1 MAPAQAAGAATPAQQ
16 TYVARRV
23 TALAPATLLHADP
36 ATLVDARRQ
45 EIAKTLAVYRQTLY
59 LFWAL
64 SQIVAFYYLWRSGVA
79 AAVRD
84 WLRRRLRKRFAVR
97 IGYGF
102 ALATIVGLAA
112 FPASAAQY
120 RVAIVFDQTAQGF
133 WSWLGEA
140 ILRVAIDGVVLGLI
154 VAAVLALFE
163 RTRAWWLY
171 AIVGIFLVSALNGL
185 LAPFVLAPLFNH
197 YAPIEGPAAAR
208 YAALE
213 RAAGVDVPIWH
224 FDASRQTQLPSAGI
238 LGIGPQMRIVLG
250 DTLFASL
257 TAGEV
262 EFAVARQI
270 AHVARHDPLRTTL
283 VWTVLFVLSVAA
295 GVLIAERIGFRRDD
309 DPLTRLALV
318 GALAGLAG
326 LLAFPAYN
334 VYSRQI
340 EDKADAYALHLT
352 HDPAS
357 LVRALVRSA
366 DLRFVNL
373 CGENWANF
381 YFLTTPPLGTRIAE
395 ATARP
400 DPCR

>member
-1 MAPAQAAGAATPAQQ
+1 MAPAQPASAAAPQQ
-16 TYVARRV
+16 TYVVRRV
-23 TALAPATLLHADP
+23 TALPATTLLHADP
-36 ATLVDARRQ
+36 ATLVDGRRQ

-64 SQIVAFYYLWRSGVA
+64 SQIVAFYYLWRSGAA

-102 ALATIVGLAA
+102 ALAATAGLAA

-120 RVAIVFDQTAQGF
+120 RVAVVFDQIAQGF

-208 YAALE
+208 YAAFE

-224 FDASRQTQLPSAGI
+224 FDASRQTQLPAAGV

-270 AHVARHDPLRTTL
+270 AHVARHDPLRTTI

-295 GVLIAERIGFRRDD
+295 GVLVAERIGFRRDD

-395 ATARP
+395 ATGRP